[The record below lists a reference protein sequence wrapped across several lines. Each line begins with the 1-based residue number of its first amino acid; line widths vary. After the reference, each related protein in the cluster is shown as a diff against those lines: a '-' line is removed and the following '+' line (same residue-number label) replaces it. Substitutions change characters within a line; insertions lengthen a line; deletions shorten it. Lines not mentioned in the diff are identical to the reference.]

1 MFEDI
6 LKDEDPKPF
15 KFGPSDI
22 HVNYFKDGE
31 GFEFELSITS
41 QELLNALP
49 AFPPMS
55 LIENGPEKFVE
66 FIKAHLLLEK
76 CLLFE
81 SNVV

>member
-6 LKDEDPKPF
+6 LTDPEPF
-15 KFGPSDI
+15 GKFGPSYLHI
-22 HVNYFKDGE
+22 QYFKDGE
-31 GFEFELSITS
+31 MREYEVNVTS

-49 AFPPMS
+49 LFPS
-55 LIENGPEKFVE
+55 KNLNKNRLDEFIE